1 MRATRISL
9 LERLKM
15 DGDEAEWA
23 DFVATYRVL
32 LESWLNQIGVSPQD
46 RDDIVQDVFT
56 AVLKELPQFEHNGRV
71 GAFRRWL
78 RNVMANRLRR
88 MWARRAQMGHRQ
100 SLESLADELA
110 DDQSELSRSWDGENE
125 SHILDLLLHRVSHRF
140 DAETMMAFTKVTLE
154 GVPPAEVA
162 QSLGISL
169 GALRVRQHRVLR
181 SLREVGRG
189 ILD

>member
-15 DGDEAEWA
+15 DGNEAEWE
-23 DFVATYRVL
+23 DFVSTYRVL
-32 LESWLNQIGVSPQD
+32 LESWLNRAGVAPHD

-56 AVLKELPQFEHNGRV
+56 TVLKELPHFEHNGRV

-88 MWARRAQMGHRQ
+88 MWTNRAKLGHRR
-100 SLESLADELA
+100 SLESLAEELA
-110 DDQSELSRSWDGENE
+110 DDQSELSRSWDQENE
-125 SHILDLLLHRVSHRF
+125 AHLLDLLLHRVSNRF
-140 DAETMMAFTKVTLE
+140 DEETMMAFTKVTLE

-162 QSLGISL
+162 RSLGISL

>member
-1 MRATRISL
+1 
-9 LERLKM
+9 
-15 DGDEAEWA
+15 
-23 DFVATYRVL
+23 
-32 LESWLNQIGVSPQD
+32 
-46 RDDIVQDVFT
+46 
-56 AVLKELPQFEHNGRV
+56 
-71 GAFRRWL
+71 
-78 RNVMANRLRR
+78 
-88 MWARRAQMGHRQ
+88 MGHRQ